1 MAKVGKMFLML
12 TWSEI
17 ESKAVAFQKRWKK
30 NSGDEKQS
38 GQTFEKDFMD
48 VFGVEWRDGLHE
60 HPVYLKD
67 GTTGYIDYFIPGKIL
82 IEMKSKGQ
90 SLAKAYTQAM
100 SYVHAL
106 KPEEIPV
113 LVMCCDFDKIEVFN
127 LRKDHPYK
135 PFKVSQLKQHVRIFG
150 LLAGYGLTDDEKTE
164 IEVNTDASYKMAKLH
179 DALKDKGYEG
189 HSLELYLV
197 RLLFCLFAED
207 TGVFEKESF
216 EKFVEESNPDG
227 SDLSGRLM
235 SLFSILDT
243 HRDKRPKGLPDYL
256 MVFRYINGSIFKDPL
271 PLASFDSKMRGL
283 LLECSK
289 DFNWSKISPAIFGA
303 MFQGVMDQEERR
315 SLGAHYTSRENI
327 MKVIQPLFLDE
338 LYDEFERNKTTRK
351 ELLAFQNKL
360 ASLHFLDPACGSGNF
375 LIVAYEE
382 LRKLEFEVIKLIF
395 DYGTNPTMEFLVQ
408 VKPEQFN
415 GIEIEDF
422 PAQIA
427 NLSMILMKH
436 LMDQEI
442 SNYFGFNAVDFP
454 IQDTPHIVQ
463 GNALTIDWDE
473 VIPADKL
480 NYIMGNPPFIGY
492 AYQTRVQA
500 EELKNLYRDEQEKI
514 MKTSGLNDYVSAW
527 FYKASELMQNTK
539 IRTAFVSTNSICQ
552 GEQVYSIWA
561 ILFAKFKIHIDFA
574 YRTFKWANEARS
586 NAAVHV
592 VIVGFSSNYAGI
604 KKLWD
609 EEGLVREVN
618 SVNAYLVN
626 APNLFIKS
634 RSKPLSALP
643 GMVYGNKPAEG
654 GFLIFDEEEKNQMLL
669 ERTPQEFIRPFLGAR
684 EFLHNTPRYCLWLYG
699 VAPNKYM
706 HIKTIRERIE
716 KVKAFRLSST
726 KAKTIADADKSML
739 FQEVRQPKDEYII
752 VPRHSSENRRY
763 IPIGYVSNDVICGD
777 SNLMIP
783 NATISEFAIITSNVH
798 MSWMR
803 TVAGRIKSDFRYS
816 ASIVYNTFPIPLLT
830 DVPKAKLEMTGSE
843 ILQAR
848 KLYSEMNLS
857 DLYDPT
863 FMPPELRKAHQANDK
878 AVWEAYGKAWDITS
892 EEDCVAHLMKLYAE
906 MTEV

>member
-1 MAKVGKMFLML
+1 MGEIFLML

-113 LVMCCDFDKIEVFN
+113 LVMCCDFDKIEVYN
-127 LRKDHPYK
+127 LKKDHPYK

-150 LLAGYGLTDDEKTE
+150 ILAGYGLTDEEKTE

-179 DALKDKGYEG
+179 DALKEKGYEG

-207 TGVFEKESF
+207 TGVFEKEAF
-216 EKFVEESNPDG
+216 EKYIEASNPDG
-227 SDLSGRLM
+227 SDLSMRLM
-235 SLFSILDT
+235 TLFSILDT
-243 HRDKRPKGLPDYL
+243 PMDKRPKGLPDDL
-256 MVFRYINGSIFKDPL
+256 MRFRYINGSIFKDPL

-382 LRKLEFEVIKLIF
+382 LRKLEFEVLKLMY
-395 DYGTNPTMEFLVQ
+395 DYQENVFLDAMIL

-422 PAQIA
+422 PVQIA

-442 SNYFGFNAVDFP
+442 SNYFGVNAVDFP
-454 IQDTPHIVQ
+454 IRDTAHIVQ
-463 GNALTIDWDE
+463 GNALRIDWNDVVTAE
-473 VIPADKL
+473 KL
-480 NYIMGNPPFIGY
+480 NYIMGNPPFIG
-492 AYQTRVQA
+492 ADQQTMDQRADMIDLFGSKVK
-500 EELKNLYRDEQEKI
+500 LGYL
-514 MKTSGLNDYVSAW
+514 DYVASW
-527 FYKASELMQNTK
+527 FFKAAEFVGENR
-539 IRTAFVSTNSICQ
+539 IIIAFVSTNSITQ
-552 GEQVYSIWA
+552 GEQVPTLWLQMEKVNYEI
-561 ILFAKFKIHIDFA
+561 IYA
-574 YRTFKWANEARS
+574 YKTFPWENEAKGK
-586 NAAVHV
+586 AAVHC
-592 VIVGFSSNYAGI
+592 VIIGFAHKNYAPLTKKLFLEDGSTKLVSYISPYLYPDIKLIVEKRKSPLADISPIFFGSKPTDGGNFIMTEQEKDDLLNTCPSAEKWI
-604 KKLWD
+604 KKYI
-609 EEGLVREVN
+609 
-618 SVNAYLVN
+618 NAED
-626 APNLFIKS
+626 FI
-634 RSKPLSALP
+634 
-643 GMVYGNKPAEG
+643 
-654 GFLIFDEEEKNQMLL
+654 
-669 ERTPQEFIRPFLGAR
+669 
-684 EFLHNTPRYCLWLYG
+684 
-699 VAPNKYM
+699 
-706 HIKTIRERIE
+706 
-716 KVKAFRLSST
+716 
-726 KAKTIADADKSML
+726 
-739 FQEVRQPKDEYII
+739 
-752 VPRHSSENRRY
+752 NRRY
-763 IPIGYVSNDVICGD
+763 RWVLWLAGSNFIELHKCKPIADRIQAVREFRLKSKAETTRNAADTPHLFRQNAHPEEGSYVVIPGVS
-777 SNLMIP
+777 SSERKYIP
-783 NATISEFAIITSNVH
+783 LGFVTTDTVASNATFIVPEASLFEFGVLTSNVH
-798 MSWMR
+798 MAWIR
-803 TVAGRIKSDFRYS
+803 IFAGRLKSDYRYS
-816 ASIVYNTFPIPLLT
+816 KELVYNTFPWPEITDMSRKKITASAEGILNARNLYPTASLL
-830 DVPKAKLEMTGSE
+830 
-843 ILQAR
+843 Q
-848 KLYSEMNLS
+848 LYKSS
-857 DLYDPT
+857 S
-863 FMPPELRKAHQANDK
+863 MPPELRKAHQANDK

-892 EEDCVAHLMKLYAE
+892 EDDCVAHLMKLYAE
-906 MTEV
+906 MTK

>member
-1 MAKVGKMFLML
+1 MGGIFLML

-106 KPEEIPV
+106 KPEDIPV
-113 LVMCCDFDKIEVFN
+113 LVMCCDFDKIEVYN
-127 LRKDHPYK
+127 LKKDHPYK

-150 LLAGYGLTDDEKTE
+150 LLAGYGLTDEEKTE

-179 DALKDKGYEG
+179 DALKEKGYEG

-207 TGVFEKESF
+207 TGVFEKEAF
-216 EKFVEESNPDG
+216 EKFVEASNPDG
-227 SDLSGRLM
+227 SDLSGKIM

-243 HRDKRPKGLPDYL
+243 PVDKRPKGLPQDL
-256 MVFRYINGSIFKDPL
+256 MRFRYINGSIFKDPL

-303 MFQGVMDQEERR
+303 MFQGVMDQDERR

-382 LRKLEFEVIKLIF
+382 LRKLEFEVLKLMY
-395 DYGTNPTMEFLVQ
+395 DYQENVFLDAMIL

-422 PAQIA
+422 PVQIA

-442 SNYFGFNAVDFP
+442 SNYFGVNAVDFP
-454 IQDTPHIVQ
+454 IRDTAHIVQ
-463 GNALTIDWDE
+463 ANALRIDWND
-473 VIPADKL
+473 VVPASKL

-492 AYQTRVQA
+492 PYQTREQA
-500 EELKNLYRDEQEKI
+500 EELKNLYRDEHGKI
-514 MKTSGLNDYVSAW
+514 MKTSGTNDYVSAW
-527 FYKASELMQNTK
+527 FYKASGLMQNTK

-552 GEQVYSIWA
+552 GEQVYSVWA
-561 ILFAKFKIHIDFA
+561 ILFSKFNIHIDFA

-592 VIVGFSSNYAGI
+592 VIVGFSSALNGT
-604 KKLWD
+604 KRLWD
-609 EEGLVREVN
+609 EEGLMREASN
-618 SVNAYLVN
+618 INAYLVD
-626 APNLFIKS
+626 APNVFIKS
-634 RSKPLSALP
+634 RSKPISFLP
-643 GMVYGNKPAEG
+643 SMVYGNKPAEG
-654 GFLIFDEEEKNQMLL
+654 GFLILNEDEKTELL
-669 ERTPQEFIRPFLGAR
+669 VSGVPKELIRPFLGAR
-684 EFLHNTPRYCLWLYG
+684 EFLHNTPRYCLWLEG

-706 HIKTIRERIE
+706 HIKAIRERVE
-716 KVKAFRLSST
+716 KVREFRLLST
-726 KAKTIADADKSML
+726 KEKTRTDADKPML
-739 FQEVRQPKDEYII
+739 FQEIRQPKDDYIL
-752 VPRHSSENRRY
+752 VPSTSSENRKY
-763 IPIGYVSNDVICGD
+763 IPVGFVSLNVICGNQ
-777 SNLMIP
+777 NLMIP
-783 NATISEFAIITSNVH
+783 NADVHEFAIITSNVH
-798 MSWMR
+798 MAWMR
-803 TVAGRIKSDFRYS
+803 TVAGRLKSDYRYS
-816 ASIVYNTFPIPLLT
+816 ASIVYNTFPFPDLN
-830 DVPKAKLEMTGSE
+830 DSQRQKLEMTGKS

-848 KLYSEMNLS
+848 MIYSDMTLS
-857 DLYDPT
+857 ELYDPT
-863 FMPPELRKAHQANDK
+863 FMPTELRKAHLANDK

-906 MTEV
+906 MVEN

>member
-1 MAKVGKMFLML
+1 MGEIFLML

-106 KPEEIPV
+106 KPEDIPV
-113 LVMCCDFDKIEVFN
+113 LVMCCDFDKIEVYN
-127 LRKDHPYK
+127 LKKDHPYK

-150 LLAGYGLTDDEKTE
+150 LLAGYGLTDEEKTE

-179 DALKDKGYEG
+179 DALKEKGYEG

-207 TGVFEKESF
+207 TGVFEKEAF
-216 EKFVEESNPDG
+216 EKFVEASNPDG
-227 SDLSGRLM
+227 SDLSGKIM

-243 HRDKRPKGLPDYL
+243 PVDKRPKGLPQDL
-256 MVFRYINGSIFKDPL
+256 MRFRYINGSIFKDPL

-303 MFQGVMDQEERR
+303 MFQGVMDQDERR

-382 LRKLEFEVIKLIF
+382 LRKLEFEVLKLMY
-395 DYGTNPTMEFLVQ
+395 DYQENVFLDAMIL

-422 PAQIA
+422 PVQIA

-442 SNYFGFNAVDFP
+442 SNYFGVNAVDFP
-454 IQDTPHIVQ
+454 IRDTAHIVQ
-463 GNALTIDWDE
+463 GNALRIDWNE
-473 VIPADKL
+473 VVPASKL
-480 NYIMGNPPFIGY
+480 DYIMGNPPFIG
-492 AYQTRVQA
+492 ARVMSSQQKSD
-500 EELKNLYRDEQEKI
+500 LTLVGSCIKGINNL
-514 MKTSGLNDYVSAW
+514 DYVSGW
-527 FYKASELMQNTK
+527 FIKAGEITRINNQTMVS
-539 IRTAFVSTNSICQ
+539 FVSTNSICQ
-552 GEQVYSIWA
+552 GEQVALLWKP
-561 ILFAKFKIHIDFA
+561 LMHHFKLKIDFG
-574 YRTFKWANEARS
+574 YKTFVWGNEAKH

-592 VIVGFSSNYAGI
+592 VIVGFSNRLKTTIRKTIFTGDGQEIIANNING
-604 KKLWD
+604 
-609 EEGLVREVN
+609 
-618 SVNAYLVN
+618 YLTDAADV
-626 APNLFIKS
+626 FIES
-634 RSKPLSALP
+634 RSRPQDDIPAMLF
-643 GMVYGNKPAEG
+643 GNMPNDNG
-654 GFLIFDEEEKNQMLL
+654 GLLFTTTEKNQLIFKYPEAARFFRRFMGSK
-669 ERTPQEFIRPFLGAR
+669 EFIQNIERW
-684 EFLHNTPRYCLWLYG
+684 CLWIDQTDL
-699 VAPNKYM
+699 KEIQ
-706 HIKTIRERIE
+706 HIKPIMERLDI
-716 KVKAFRLSST
+716 VRLARST
-726 KAKTIADADKSML
+726 SKNGAARAAAIVPYRFFSI
-739 FQEVRQPKDEYII
+739 RQPETDYIL
-752 VPRHSSENRRY
+752 VPSVSSERRKY
-763 IPIGYVSNDVICGD
+763 IPLAFMDKNVIA
-777 SNLMIP
+777 SNLAFIIP
-783 NATISEFAIITSNVH
+783 KGELWLFSVLTSNVH
-798 MSWMR
+798 MAWVKI
-803 TVAGRIKSDFRYS
+803 TAGRLKSDFRYS
-816 ASIVYNTFPIPLLT
+816 ATIVYNNFPWP
-830 DVPKAKLEMTGSE
+830 E
-843 ILQAR
+843 
-848 KLYSEMNLS
+848 LS
-857 DLYDPT
+857 DESRQKLSVTANQITEARNRHPNSSFAELYNPLT
-863 FMPPELRKAHQANDK
+863 MPLELIKAHQANDK

-906 MTEV
+906 MTK

>member
-1 MAKVGKMFLML
+1 ML

-17 ESKAVAFQKRWKK
+17 ESRAVAFQKRWKK
-30 NSGDEKQS
+30 HNGDEKQS
-38 GQTFEKDFMD
+38 GQTFEKDFMN
-48 VFGVEWRDGLHE
+48 VFGIEWRDGLHE

-113 LVMCCDFDKIEVFN
+113 LVMCCDFDKIEVYN
-127 LRKDHPYK
+127 LKKDHPYK

-150 LLAGYGLTDDEKTE
+150 ILAGYGLTDEEKTE

-179 DALKDKGYEG
+179 DALKEKGYEG

-207 TGVFEKESF
+207 TGVFEKEAF
-216 EKFVEESNPDG
+216 EKYIEGSSPDG
-227 SDLSGRLM
+227 SDLSMRLM
-235 SLFSILDT
+235 TLFSILDT
-243 HRDKRPKGLPDYL
+243 PMDKRPKGLPDDL
-256 MVFRYINGSIFKDPL
+256 MRFRYINGSIFKDPL

-303 MFQGVMDQEERR
+303 MFQGVMDQGERR

-382 LRKLEFEVIKLIF
+382 LRKLEFEVLKLMY
-395 DYGTNPTMEFLVQ
+395 DYQENVFLDAMIL

-422 PAQIA
+422 PVQIA

-442 SNYFGFNAVDFP
+442 SNYFGVNAVDFP
-454 IQDTPHIVQ
+454 IRDTAHIVQ
-463 GNALTIDWDE
+463 ANALRIDWND
-473 VIPADKL
+473 VVPSSKL
-480 NYIMGNPPFIGY
+480 DYIMGNPPFIGY
-492 AYQTRVQA
+492 PYQTREQA
-500 EELKNLYRDEQEKI
+500 EDLKNLYLDEQNRI
-514 MKTSGLNDYVSAW
+514 MKTSGTNDYVSSW

-539 IRTAFVSTNSICQ
+539 IRSAFVSTNSICQ
-552 GEQVYSIWA
+552 GEQVYSVWA
-561 ILFAKFKIHIDFA
+561 VLFSKFKIHIDFA

-592 VIVGFSSNYAGI
+592 VIVGFSSDLNGAI
-604 KKLWD
+604 RLWD
-609 EEGLVREVN
+609 EDGLMHEVPN
-618 SVNAYLVN
+618 INAYLVN
-626 APNLFIKS
+626 SPNVFIKS
-634 RSKPLSALP
+634 RSKPISLAPIMLKGSQPTDGGNLLLDQTEYLALIQ
-643 GMVYGNKPAEG
+643 NDPAA
-654 GFLIFDEEEKNQMLL
+654 K
-669 ERTPQEFIRPFLGAR
+669 EFIRPFLGAK
-684 EFLHNTPRYCLWLYG
+684 EFLHNTPRYCLWLEG
-699 VAPNKYM
+699 VSPNKYM
-706 HIKTIRERIE
+706 HIKSIRERVE
-716 KVKAFRLSST
+716 KVRLFRLTST
-726 KAKTIADADKSML
+726 KLKTIADADRPML
-739 FQEVRQPKDEYII
+739 FQEIRQPNHEYII

-783 NATISEFAIITSNVH
+783 NATLDNFAILTSNVH
-798 MSWMR
+798 MAWMR
-803 TVAGRIKSDFRYS
+803 TVAGRIKSDYRYS
-816 ASIVYNTFPIPLLT
+816 ASIVYNNFPFLTVNDVQKLL
-830 DVPKAKLEMTGSE
+830 LESTGNA

-848 KLYSEMNLS
+848 GLYSDMNLS
-857 DLYDPT
+857 ELYDPT

-906 MTEV
+906 MVEN

>member
-1 MAKVGKMFLML
+1 ML

-17 ESKAVAFQKRWKK
+17 ESRAVAFQKRWKK
-30 NSGDEKQS
+30 HNGDEKQS

-106 KPEEIPV
+106 KPEDIPV
-113 LVMCCDFDKIEVFN
+113 LVMCCDFDKIEVYN
-127 LRKDHPYK
+127 LKKDHRYK
-135 PFKVSQLKQHVRIFG
+135 PFKVSQLKQNVRIFG
-150 LLAGYGLTDDEKTE
+150 LLAGYGLTDEEKTE

-179 DALKDKGYEG
+179 DALKEKGYKG
-189 HSLELYLV
+189 HELELYLV

-207 TGVFEKESF
+207 TGVFEKEAF
-216 EKFVEESNPDG
+216 EKYIEASSPDG
-227 SDLSGRLM
+227 KDLSMRM
-235 SLFSILDT
+235 SMLFSVLDT
-243 HRDKRPKGLPDYL
+243 PEKERPKGWPEELYR
-256 MVFRYINGSIFKDPL
+256 FRYINGSIFSEYIKP
-271 PLASFDSKMRGL
+271 PAFDEKMRSL

-303 MFQGVMDQEERR
+303 MFQGVMDQDERR

-382 LRKLEFEVIKLIF
+382 LRKLEFEVLKLMY
-395 DYGTNPTMEFLVQ
+395 DYQENVFLDAMIL

-422 PAQIA
+422 PVQIA

-442 SNYFGFNAVDFP
+442 SNYFGVNAVDFP
-454 IQDTPHIVQ
+454 IRDTAHIVQ
-463 GNALTIDWDE
+463 ANALRIDWND
-473 VIPADKL
+473 VVPASKL
-480 NYIMGNPPFIGY
+480 DYIMGNPPFIGY
-492 AYQTRVQA
+492 PYQTREQA
-500 EELKNLYRDEQEKI
+500 EELKNLYRDEHGKI
-514 MKTSGLNDYVSAW
+514 MKTSGTNDYVTAW
-527 FYKASELMQNTK
+527 FYKASGLMQNTK

-552 GEQVYSIWA
+552 GEQVYSAWDV
-561 ILFAKFKIHIDFA
+561 LFSKFKIHIDFA

-592 VIVGFSSNYAGI
+592 VIVGFSSASNGI
-604 KKLWD
+604 KRLWD
-609 EEGLVREVN
+609 EEGLMREASN
-618 SVNAYLVN
+618 INAYLVD
-626 APNLFIKS
+626 APNVFIKS
-634 RSKPLSALP
+634 RSKPISKVPAMLKGSQPTDGGSLLLDHNEYVAL
-643 GMVYGNKPAEG
+643 MKNDPAARG
-654 GFLIFDEEEKNQMLL
+654 
-669 ERTPQEFIRPFLGAR
+669 FIRPFLGAK
-684 EFLHNTPRYCLWLYG
+684 EFIHNTPRYCLWLEG
-699 VAPNKYM
+699 VAPNRYM
-706 HIKTIRERIE
+706 HIKSIRERVE
-716 KVKAFRLSST
+716 KVRLFRLAST
-726 KAKTIADADKSML
+726 KAKTVADADKPML
-739 FQEVRQPKDEYII
+739 FQEIRQPKDEYII

-783 NATISEFAIITSNVH
+783 NAKLDVFAILTSNAH
-798 MSWMR
+798 MAWMR
-803 TVAGRIKSDFRYS
+803 TVAGRIKSDYRYS
-816 ASIVYNTFPIPLLT
+816 ASIVYNTFPIPDLNEAQKKILESTGTKILL
-830 DVPKAKLEMTGSE
+830 
-843 ILQAR
+843 AR
-848 KLYSEMNLS
+848 KLYSGMNLS
-857 DLYDPT
+857 ELYDPT
-863 FMPPELRKAHQANDK
+863 FMPMELREAHQANDK

-906 MTEV
+906 MVEN